1 MKNNTI
7 VILKK
12 ECTRIFSDR
21 KLFFMAVII
30 PGLLIFLL
38 YSMMGNLI
46 HSMYQVNEGYVYQVN
61 VINLPESA
69 PLDLFSELGIEIKH
83 ISESEAEAVRQQ
95 INDRETDLL
104 IIFPKDFDEQV
115 AVFDVST
122 SLVHAPNVQIW
133 ANTARSESA
142 EVYLIIK
149 NLLEQYH
156 HSLTHRFS
164 INAPSEES
172 PDGEYDLATLAD
184 FFVTFMG
191 SIITM
196 VFLIFIFSGCQAIAP
211 ESIAGEKERGTL
223 GTILVTPTKR
233 RDMAF
238 AKILSISFFGV
249 LSATGSMIG
258 IALSLPKMMN
268 MGDAA
273 NTFNF
278 YGISDYILIL
288 GIAVSTTLVF
298 VSLMSITSAI
308 SKSVKEASAYTM
320 PFMVISMV
328 CGLASL
334 ITGGVPAEV
343 FWYLIPLFNSALCFT
358 AILQFNVSAVNILI
372 TVAANVALTMICV
385 GVLARIFNSEKI
397 VFDK

>member
-1 MKNNTI
+1 
-7 VILKK
+7 
-12 ECTRIFSDR
+12 
-21 KLFFMAVII
+21 
-30 PGLLIFLL
+30 
-38 YSMMGNLI
+38 
-46 HSMYQVNEGYVYQVN
+46 
-61 VINLPESA
+61 
-69 PLDLFSELGIEIKH
+69 
-83 ISESEAEAVRQQ
+83 
-95 INDRETDLL
+95 
-104 IIFPKDFDEQV
+104 
-115 AVFDVST
+115 
-122 SLVHAPNVQIW
+122 
-133 ANTARSESA
+133 
-142 EVYLIIK
+142 
-149 NLLEQYH
+149 
-156 HSLTHRFS
+156 
-164 INAPSEES
+164 
-172 PDGEYDLATLAD
+172 
-184 FFVTFMG
+184 MG
-191 SIITM
+191 SVITM

-258 IALSLPKMMN
+258 IALSLPKMLN
-268 MGDAA
+268 IGIDAS
-273 NTFNF
+273 NTMDF

-320 PFMVISMV
+320 PFMIISMV

-334 ITGGVPAEV
+334 ITGSVPGE
-343 FWYLIPLFNSALCFT
+343 FYWYLIPLFNSALCFT
-358 AILQFNVSAVNILI
+358 AILQFNVSAVNILVTI
-372 TVAANVALTMICV
+372 ATNVALTMICV